1 MFSMVLLCPPFSSL
15 LSLFFDCTL
24 SGSKYSRVCALY
36 AEKEQ
41 QCLAAGVACR
51 YTTHIVVLFL
61 ISETS
66 LHDGRAQCADN
77 SSGGAN
83 VDVFILW
90 LWTFADKTG
99 GYAVF
104 GAVPPN

>member
-51 YTTHIVVLFL
+51 YTPLPCSVVSPDFDTNF
-61 ISETS
+61 E
-66 LHDGRAQCADN
+66 
-77 SSGGAN
+77 GAM
-83 VDVFILW
+83 L
-90 LWTFADKTG
+90 LL
-99 GYAVF
+99 
-104 GAVPPN
+104 